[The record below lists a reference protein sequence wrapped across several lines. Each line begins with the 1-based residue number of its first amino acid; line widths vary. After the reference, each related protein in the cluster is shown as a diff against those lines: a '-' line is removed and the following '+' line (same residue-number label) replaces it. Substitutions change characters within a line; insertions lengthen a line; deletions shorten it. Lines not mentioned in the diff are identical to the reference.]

1 MRLTKKVTVYIMF
14 LLAIGFMTEIG
25 NDNMALAKTGG
36 HKFPVPES
44 FSNLSEMSS
53 PAVVNIRTERT
64 VKSSGG
70 RMFQPFGQRPFGKND
85 QFRDFFEKF
94 YGKTPKRE
102 FKRKSLGSGFIID
115 KEGYIIT
122 NNHVVENT
130 DKITVVLNDEKEFDA
145 EIIGCDSY
153 TDLAL
158 IKIKPHQNLTSLKMG
173 DSDKLKVGEWVVAI
187 GNPFGLS
194 HTVTAGIV
202 SAKGRVIGS
211 GPYDDYIQTDASIN
225 PGNSG
230 GPLLNI
236 KGEVIGI
243 NTMIIAGGQGIGFAI
258 PINLAKGVI
267 KQLKTSGGVT
277 RGWLGVTIQDLKGE
291 IAEYYSLKDKKGVLV
306 IDVVPG
312 DPAAEAGIK
321 PEDIIIK
328 INGKKIEDSRELT
341 SMIADVGVGETAR
354 VKVLR
359 AGKQKTFNVKVG
371 KRPDSAELAGIPQKE
386 KGSELGISVKN
397 ITPQIARHF
406 KISEDEGV
414 IVVNVDS
421 ESKGAEAG
429 IQQGDIIA
437 GINRRDIKNIKDY
450 NIVIKNVNKG
460 ELVSFLIKRRTG
472 LIVINIT
479 K

>member
-1 MRLTKKVTVYIMF
+1 MRLTKKVTVCIMF
-14 LLAIGFMTEIG
+14 LLAISFMTQIG
-25 NDNMALAKTGG
+25 NDNMALAKTG
-36 HKFPVPES
+36 FPVPES
-44 FSNLSEMSS
+44 FSNLSEMAS
-53 PAVVNIRTERT
+53 PAVVNIRTEQT

-70 RMFQPFGQRPFGKND
+70 RMFQPFGQGPPNRND

-122 NNHVVENT
+122 NNHVVANA

-145 EIIGCDSY
+145 EVIGRDSY

-158 IKIKPHQNLTSLKMG
+158 IKIKPHKNLTSLKMG

-243 NTMIIAGGQGIGFAI
+243 NTMIIAGGQGIGFAV

-267 KQLKTSGGVT
+267 KQLKTSGDVT

-291 IAEYYSLKDKKGVLV
+291 IAEYYSLKGKKGVLV

-312 DPAAEAGIK
+312 HPADEAGIK

-328 INGKKIEDSRELT
+328 IDGEKIENSRELT
-341 SMIADVGVGETAR
+341 TMIADVGVGEVTK

-359 AGKQKTFNVKVG
+359 KGKEKTFNVKVG
-371 KRPDSAELAGIPQKE
+371 KRPDSAELAGIPKKE
-386 KGSELGISVKN
+386 QGSELGISVKN

-450 NIVIKNVNKG
+450 NIIIKSLNKG
-460 ELVSFLIKRRTG
+460 DTVSFLIKRRTG
-472 LIVINIT
+472 LLVINIT